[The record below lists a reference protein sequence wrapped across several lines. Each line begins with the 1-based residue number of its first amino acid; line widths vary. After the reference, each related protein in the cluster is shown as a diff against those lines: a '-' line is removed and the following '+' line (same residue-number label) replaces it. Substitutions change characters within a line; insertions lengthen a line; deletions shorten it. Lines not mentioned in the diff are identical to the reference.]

1 MRRLAPVTL
10 LLCLLAPGV
19 AQPAAAATGCIAH
32 VTKLR
37 YRPQITWTC
46 AGVVAPTPTAV
57 VTRVATHAVVG
68 TDPIAG
74 AGTNGLAL
82 NLHGDLASGA
92 TYAVTLSYD
101 DGGGPVALK
110 TTWKT
115 LPPPAHPALHVKYIT
130 AIPPAAVLDIAHRM
144 DAANVFAVP
153 RPADFVDAAT
163 TTLSAA
169 QYSTALRAHQS
180 ALVVTDRTVKS
191 PGSLGTALAQYCSH
205 GHGVVLGGQTHWL
218 NGANEGWQTAS
229 AIGGQTSVFASKWAM
244 YTYDDVFPDHV
255 STGPHQLAPGSVQPH
270 FLTRGLTRFTVIGP
284 GSGEPIIQDYS
295 SGHVLATLQHESP
308 GSPFHTFPQVFLAE
322 RQIGAGRVVDLG
334 FRPWSSAVTDPGFS
348 AAVSRGGFDPA
359 KSAGGG
365 LTARSLWWAT
375 NRIPPTDTHFSL
387 KPANPSN
394 RATVVFDLAAKDAD
408 PDGFRDLRFRYRVDH
423 GSWRWAVGNSFVL
436 YHLAQGSVHTV
447 YGRAVDSGGNVDAH
461 AAHYTFRVAPGA
473 LG

>member
-1 MRRLAPVTL
+1 MRRLALLTL
-10 LLCLLAPGV
+10 LLALLASGL
-19 AQPAAAATGCIAH
+19 AQPAGAAAGCMSH

-37 YRPQITWTC
+37 YRPEITWTC
-46 AGVVAPTPTAV
+46 AGTVAPTPTAL

-68 TDPIAG
+68 ADPVAG
-74 AGTNGLAL
+74 AGTTRLTL
-82 NLHGDLASGA
+82 DLHGDLASAA

-101 DGGGPVALK
+101 DGGGPATLK

-115 LPPPAHPALHVKYIT
+115 LPRPAHPALHVRYIT
-130 AIPPAAVLDIAHRM
+130 AVPPAAVLDIAHRM

-153 RPADFVDAAT
+153 RPSDFIDAAT

-169 QYSTALRAHQS
+169 QYTTALRAHQS
-180 ALVVTDRTVKS
+180 ALVVTDDTVKN
-191 PGSLGTALAQYCSH
+191 PGALGTALAQYCSH

-218 NGANEGWQTAS
+218 DGANEGWQTAS
-229 AIGGQTSVFASKWAM
+229 AIGGQTSAFAAKWAM

-255 STGPHQLAPGSVQPH
+255 STGAHQLAPGSVQPH
-270 FLTRGLTRFTVIGP
+270 FLTRGLTKFTVIGP
-284 GSGEPIIQDYS
+284 GSGEPIIQDYM
-295 SGHVLATLQHESP
+295 SGHMLATLQHEPS

-334 FRPWSSAVTDPGFS
+334 FRPWSSAVAD
-348 AAVSRGGFDPA
+348 GGFDPA
-359 KSAGGG
+359 KSAGGA

-375 NRIPPTDTHFSL
+375 NRIPPTGTHFSL
-387 KPANPSN
+387 KPGNPSN

-408 PDGFRDLRFRYRVDH
+408 PDGFRDLRFRYRVDR
-423 GSWRWAVGNSFVL
+423 GSWHWAVGNSFVL
-436 YHLAQGSVHTV
+436 YHLAQASVHTV
-447 YGRAVDSGGNVDAH
+447 CGRAVDSGGNVDAH